1 VDAFRLCH
9 GASRGAYTYW
19 STRANGRPD
28 NKGLRLDYF
37 VCSRSLSAGVAPAQ
51 NETAQAAVG
60 AAEEAAVSEEATV
73 YRIADSYCLPDATKT
88 SDHCPV
94 ALVLE
99 MR

>member
-1 VDAFRLCH
+1 
-9 GASRGAYTYW
+9 
-19 STRANGRPD
+19 
-28 NKGLRLDYF
+28 
-37 VCSRSLSAGVAPAQ
+37 
-51 NETAQAAVG
+51 
-60 AAEEAAVSEEATV
+60 VSEEATV